1 MQKEETTTTIQKQ
14 PPNHSLI
21 ILLNLISTEYIFL
34 QVSWHI
40 YELLTLLLYHLALY
54 QNMYLYF
61 YLYTRT
67 AVKTVIY
74 NQAEGQIKVVD
85 LMNMEEYLY
94 KKLQN
99 LCIVQQLWCICQDLS
114 FEYGTNDERV
124 WDFQCLSA

>member
-1 MQKEETTTTIQKQ
+1 
-14 PPNHSLI
+14 
-21 ILLNLISTEYIFL
+21 
-34 QVSWHI
+34 
-40 YELLTLLLYHLALY
+40 
-54 QNMYLYF
+54 MYLYF

-114 FEYGTNDERV
+114 F
-124 WDFQCLSA
+124 